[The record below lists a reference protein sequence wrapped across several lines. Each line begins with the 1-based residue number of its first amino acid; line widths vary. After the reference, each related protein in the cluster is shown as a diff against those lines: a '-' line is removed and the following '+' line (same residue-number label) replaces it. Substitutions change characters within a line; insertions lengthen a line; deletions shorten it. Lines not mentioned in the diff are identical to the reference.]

1 MNLGEKIY
9 ELRTRKNL
17 SQGDLAN
24 ALDVSRQS
32 ISKWETNTSVPEL
45 DKLVKLSEL
54 FEVSLDELVL
64 DKAPVI
70 PEEKVIYVEKREN
83 GSARKIAGVIL
94 LCFGA
99 MVWLLLTLLG
109 GVMEGFV
116 LALPF
121 AAFGLIC
128 LFVKKNTGLWCM
140 WVLYGFVDLYL
151 RLATGV
157 HWQYVF
163 IPFAYAQGVTIQLI
177 VAWVLVGLLALLT
190 VITVFR
196 FRKTTDRALKSN
208 ALGTAISWAA
218 WFLVWLVLIR
228 PFSDVITRP
237 EQIAFHRIVA
247 TASGCLRTAALVAAV
262 VFTVRTAIS
271 LASRHKR

>member
-1 MNLGEKIY
+1 MSLGEKIY

-32 ISKWETNTSVPEL
+32 ISKWETNSSVPEL

-64 DKAPVI
+64 DKVTVT
-70 PEEKVIYVEKREN
+70 PEEKIIYVEKREN
-83 GSARKIAGVIL
+83 GSARKIAGVTL

-109 GVMEGFV
+109 GVMEGFI

-121 AAFGLIC
+121 GAFGLIC
-128 LFVKKNTGLWCM
+128 LLVKKNTGLWCV

-151 RLATGV
+151 RFATGV
-157 HWQYVF
+157 HWQYVLL
-163 IPFAYAQGVTIQLI
+163 PFAYAQGLNIQLI
-177 VAWVLVGLLALLT
+177 VAWVLAGLLGMLT
-190 VITVFR
+190 IITVFR
-196 FRKTTDRALKSN
+196 FRKTKPQALKSN
-208 ALGTAISWAA
+208 ALGAVISWAA

-228 PFSDVITRP
+228 PLSDVITKP
-237 EQIAFHRIVA
+237 EQIVLHRIVA
-247 TASGCLRTAALVAAV
+247 TVSGCLRTAALAAAV
-262 VFTVRTAIS
+262 VFTVRTAVS
-271 LASRHKR
+271 LRFRCKQ

>member
-32 ISKWETNTSVPEL
+32 ISKWETNSSVPEL

-54 FEVSLDELVL
+54 FDVSLDELVL
-64 DKAPVI
+64 DKASIKPQ
-70 PEEKVIYVEKREN
+70 EKVIYVEKRES
-83 GSARKIAGVIL
+83 GSARKTAGVIL

-99 MVWLLLTLLG
+99 MVWLLLLLLG
-109 GVMEGFV
+109 GIMEGLI

-128 LFVKKNTGLWCM
+128 LFVKKNTGLWCV

-151 RLATGV
+151 RFATGV

-163 IPFAYAQGVTIQLI
+163 RSFAYAQGLTIQLI
-177 VAWVLVGLLALLT
+177 VAWALVALLGLLT

-196 FRKTTDRALKSN
+196 FRKTTAQTLKRN
-208 ALGTAISWAA
+208 VLGTAISWAV

-228 PFSDVITRP
+228 PFSNAITNP
-237 EQIAFHRIVA
+237 NQIALHRIVA
-247 TASGCLRTAALVAAV
+247 TVSGCLRTAVLVAAV
-262 VFTVRTAIS
+262 VFSVRLTIS
-271 LASRHKR
+271 LAHRKR